1 MVYYTGS
8 SALDIFSWL
17 VYDALIDVHA
27 KLEEFS
33 MTEYTCY
40 IEQYPHRLPHN
51 DRAELRPCGHYA
63 CPPHTI
69 TYYGTGNDDE
79 LVGDY
84 CMVCYARKFPQ
95 HCPDRL
101 ILQAVLREEGTE

>member
-1 MVYYTGS
+1 MQEAHSKRRYAIPKSYSVASKKDNKMNTH
-8 SALDIFSWL
+8 I
-17 VYDALIDVHA
+17 
-27 KLEEFS
+27 
-33 MTEYTCY
+33 CY
-40 IEQYPHRLPHN
+40 IEQFPHRLPH
-51 DRAELRPCGHYA
+51 DREAVLLPCGHYA

-69 TYYGTGNDDE
+69 TYYGTGDDEE

-101 ILQAVLREEGTE
+101 ILEAVLLEAEH